1 MSETMIDFEMPKI
14 SPSIIMV
21 TGVGGGGSN
30 AVNHMFELGIADVSF
45 MVCNTDRQAL
55 YRSPVPIKVRLGEN
69 LTQGLGAGN
78 NPERGREAALESLDE
93 ITEIY
98 KREGT
103 RMVFITA
110 GMGGGTG
117 TGAAPVIAKAAKSLG
132 ILTVAIVTLPFRTE
146 GKKRMTHAYEGI
158 EELKQYVDSLLL
170 INNESIQDIYGKLT
184 LTEAFGKAD
193 DILATAAKSIAEI
206 ITREYTVNVDFADVQ
221 TVMKDSGIALM
232 GSGRA
237 SGEERAME
245 VANAALTSPLLN
257 HNDIKGA
264 RNILINITSG
274 DEEIT
279 LEETYLITEYIQERA
294 GNNADIIWGAG
305 NDPSLG
311 NDIEVTIIATGF
323 EIDTMPQNFGHVTSS
338 PLQARIDA
346 RAEREAAEIEA
357 EGESENE
364 GEAESG
370 NENGNEIEAS
380 IDGNENSD
388 SINEDDVAPEEEIK
402 VVAKPRV
409 RWTPPKDA
417 TPNIYPAFN
426 RSRVGARPVVGEN
439 NETKIPTP
447 TIATPSTL
455 QPQVIGNKGKESSI
469 DIDEYE
475 NVPSWVRRN
484 MKFVKDNPDDG
495 GRNSRIVLK
504 DEQAADDKKKS
515 GNNSLFD

>member
-1 MSETMIDFEMPKI
+1 MIDFEIPKI

-146 GKKRMTHAYEGI
+146 GKKRMSHAYEGI

-305 NDPSLG
+305 NDPALG

-338 PLQARIDA
+338 PLQAQVDA
-346 RAEREAAEIEA
+346 RARREAEEA
-357 EGESENE
+357 EEEMQVS
-364 GEAESG
+364 GEAC
-370 NENGNEIEAS
+370 ENVNLT
-380 IDGNENSD
+380 
-388 SINEDDVAPEEEIK
+388 DDDDIPAEEEIK
-402 VVAKPRV
+402 VTAKPRV
-409 RWTPPKDA
+409 KWTPPTEA
-417 TPNIYPAFN
+417 SPNIYPAFN
-426 RSRVGARPVVGEN
+426 RPRVSARPLTGD
-439 NETKIPTP
+439 NEEHRIPTP

-455 QPQVIGNKGKESSI
+455 QPQVIGNKGKESDI

-484 MKFVKDNPDDG
+484 MKFVKDNPEDG
-495 GRNSRIVLK
+495 GRNSRVVLK
-504 DEQAADDKKKS
+504 DEQAADDKKTP

>member
-1 MSETMIDFEMPKI
+1 MIDFEVPKI

-30 AVNHMFELGIADVSF
+30 AVNHMYELGIADVSF

-55 YRSPVPIKVRLGEN
+55 YRSPVPIKVRLGEH

-78 NPERGREAALESLDE
+78 NPERGREAAMESLDE
-93 ITEIY
+93 IIEIY

-117 TGAAPVIAKAAKSLG
+117 TGAAPVIARAAKELG

-146 GKKRMTHAYEGI
+146 GKKRMNHAQDGI
-158 EELKQYVDSLLL
+158 DELKQYVDSLLL

-237 SGEERAME
+237 SGGERSID
-245 VANAALTSPLLN
+245 VANAALASPLLN
-257 HNDIKGA
+257 HNDINGA

-274 DEEIT
+274 AEEIT

-305 NDPSLG
+305 NDPSLD

-323 EIDTMPQNFGHVTSS
+323 EFDSQPDNFGRVMSS
-338 PLQARIDA
+338 PLQVQKDALRARSGS
-346 RAEREAAEIEA
+346 EEEAA
-357 EGESENE
+357 S
-364 GEAESG
+364 GEAGTEG
-370 NENGNEIEAS
+370 IQPGGELLH
-380 IDGNENSD
+380 
-388 SINEDDVAPEEEIK
+388 V
-402 VVAKPRV
+402 KPRE
-409 RWTPPKDA
+409 RWTPPGEA
-417 TPNIYPAFN
+417 SPNIHPAIN
-426 RSRVGARPVVGEN
+426 PHRTVARPLTGNVAAQQAAPPAGQS
-439 NETKIPTP
+439 P
-447 TIATPSTL
+447 
-455 QPQVIGNKGKESSI
+455 QPQVIGSREKESGLN
-469 DIDEYE
+469 IDEYE

-484 MKFVKDNPDDG
+484 MKFVKDNPEEG
-495 GRNSRIVLK
+495 GRSSRVVLK
-504 DEQAADDKKKS
+504 DEQTGEDKPS
-515 GNNSLFD
+515 QENSLFD